1 MAKIQK
7 FDPGWKWAE
16 SWPISQAVR
25 CGDFVFLAGQVA
37 LDADGNVAG
46 KDLGDQSRMVFKNV
60 KTLLGLAGASLTDI
74 VKMTTYFVGNV
85 EDPAER
91 EKFFRAR
98 REYLGDHHPAST
110 GIRVAGLAMEGL
122 LLEIDVVAYAPQGRG

>member
-1 MAKIQK
+1 MAKIEK
-7 FDPGWKWAE
+7 FDPGWEWAK

-37 LDADGNVAG
+37 LDANGNVG
-46 KDLGDQSRMVFKNV
+46 GDNLGDQSRLIFKNV
-60 KTLLGLAGASLTDI
+60 KTLLGLAGAKMTDI
-74 VKMTTYFVGNV
+74 CRMTTYFVGDV

-91 EKFFRAR
+91 QKFFDAR
-98 REYLGDHHPAST
+98 REYFGDHHPAST

-122 LLEIDVVAYAPQGRG
+122 LLEIDVVAYVPQGR